1 MTEVLEVEQQELK
14 LPMGNLHDSYGVC
27 WDKKGTYTITKLTRE
42 DFGDKPITVSSV
54 LKVAGIN
61 FTNDKQTI
69 IVFDGM
75 DSWKDR
81 QVMYFNIDVDKKV
94 NSYSG
99 VYNKGDVLP
108 ALKTANNIVV
118 IEADYNSLRYRNS
131 DYYDNF
137 YRSKNFNSDFSL
149 YERVRIKKHF
159 KHIYNEKTREYD
171 KEELPESEVRAWT
184 TRLNVSVQFLS
195 SGRSLDLRKTL
206 GNLRNDELW
215 GEMIDKS
222 GYNRNAKLV
231 NNHFKLQKLKANK
244 MHKKVKN
251 GEVLG
256 KQVEVIYLLQ
266 DYQTAIGNL
275 LLEQTNNVNKMAEQ
289 VEQAE
294 DLIHSL
300 RWHLRDLK
308 RINEN
313 INEIGTNQEYIGHTL
328 SIGEDLD
335 KLKGKLTE
343 EIKEL
348 D

>member
-1 MTEVLEVEQQELK
+1 MTEVLEKQQELK
-14 LPMGNLHDSYGVC
+14 LPMSSLHDSYGVC
-27 WDKKGTYTITKLTRE
+27 WDKKDTYTITKLTRE

-54 LKVAGIN
+54 LRVAGIN

-69 IVFDGM
+69 IVFDYVH
-75 DSWKDR
+75 SWRDR
-81 QVMYFNIDVDKKV
+81 QNVHFDIDHNKKV

-99 VYNKGDVLP
+99 VYRKGDVLP

-118 IEADYNSLRYRNS
+118 IEADYNSLRYRAY

-137 YRSKNFNSDFSL
+137 YRSKNFNNDSSL

-159 KHIYNEKTREYD
+159 KHIYNEETREYD
-171 KEELPESEVRAWT
+171 KEELPESEIRAWT
-184 TRLNVSVQFLS
+184 TRSNVSVQFLS
-195 SGRSLDLRKTL
+195 SGRSLDLRKTI
-206 GNLRNDELW
+206 GNLRDDELW
-215 GEMIDKS
+215 GDMIDKS

-231 NNHFKLQKLKANK
+231 DNHFKLQELKANK
-244 MHKKVKN
+244 MRKKVKN

-256 KQVEVIYLLQ
+256 KQVEVIHLLQ
-266 DYQTAIGNL
+266 EYQNAIGNI
-275 LLEQTNNVNKMAEQ
+275 LLEQTNDVSKMAEQ

-294 DLIHSL
+294 DFIHNL

-313 INEIGTNQEYIGHTL
+313 INEVGTNQEYIGHTL

-335 KLKGKLTE
+335 KLKEKLTK

-348 D
+348 K

>member
-27 WDKKGTYTITKLTRE
+27 WDKKDTYTITKLTRE
-42 DFGDKPITVSSV
+42 DFGDKPITVSSI

-69 IVFDGM
+69 IVFDGTYI
-75 DSWKDR
+75 WKNR

-94 NSYSG
+94 NSYGG
-99 VYNKGDVLP
+99 VYRKGDVLP

-118 IEADYNSLRYRNS
+118 IEADYNSLKYRNS

-137 YRSKNFNSDFSL
+137 YRSKDFNSDFSL

-159 KHIYNEKTREYD
+159 KHIYNEETDECD

-184 TRLNVSVQFLS
+184 TRSNISVQFLS
-195 SGRSLDLRKTL
+195 SGRSLDLRKTI
-206 GNLRNDELW
+206 GNLRDDELW

-231 NNHFKLQKLKANK
+231 DNHFKLQELKANK
-244 MHKKVKN
+244 MRKKVKN
-251 GEVLG
+251 GEILG

-266 DYQTAIGNL
+266 EYQNAIGNIL
-275 LLEQTNNVNKMAEQ
+275 MEQTSDVSKMAEQ

-294 DLIHSL
+294 DFIHNLS
-300 RWHLRDLK
+300 WHIRNLK
-308 RINEN
+308 EINEN
-313 INEIGTNQEYIGHTL
+313 INEVGTNQEYIGHTL
-328 SIGEDLD
+328 SIEEDLD
-335 KLKGKLTE
+335 KLKEKLTK

-348 D
+348 K